1 MRRAKLLLIIIIG
14 IFACSEPTL
23 AELPNVDA
31 DGWHSWTIDTERSE
45 TLYVRLKSGNPV
57 DIRNVRF
64 DCAPV
69 PRGQVVA
76 DHGVVSAAENFAWFR
91 RIFEDKTSS
100 RQIRERA
107 LHGIAQSDSD
117 QAFVYLDDLLMGD

>member
-1 MRRAKLLLIIIIG
+1 MGRAKPLLIIIIG
-14 IFACSEPTL
+14 IFACSDPAL
-23 AELPNVDA
+23 AELPKVDA
-31 DGWHSWTIDTERSE
+31 DGWHSWTIDTESSE
-45 TLYVRLKSGNPV
+45 TLYVRLKSGKPV

-76 DHGVVSAAENFAWFR
+76 DHGVVSAEENFAWFR
-91 RIFEDKTSS
+91 RIFENKTFS

-107 LHGIAQSDSD
+107 LHGIAQSDFD
-117 QAFVYLDDLLMGD
+117 QAFDYLDGLLMGE